1 MVRIDPEAIFSRYIC
16 DGLEISLQKM
26 PASTKT
32 YCIIGDPIQHSLS
45 PAMQNAAFAAKGLND
60 TYIAFRVP
68 KEELRESS
76 ESLRGIN
83 IAGFNVT
90 TPHKTEVIKYL
101 DELEPTAKKVSAV
114 NTVNSIEGIF
124 RGYNTDAYG
133 FIEPLRKRHVDLGS
147 MRVLL
152 IGAGGA
158 ARAVVTALAEENG
171 ISRLIIANRDTQRA
185 NELAKLASELGIVCE
200 VVTLDKAHEF
210 SLGSDLIVNA
220 TTLGM
225 NNEPSIIDYHHIQK
239 GSIVYDIVYRPIV
252 TDLIENAK
260 FAQATVVYGY
270 EMLIEQGAKA
280 FEIWT
285 GLPAPR
291 DAMKKNLLGI
301 FGEPM

>member
-1 MVRIDPEAIFSRYIC
+1 
-16 DGLEISLQKM
+16 M

-32 YCIIGDPIQHSLS
+32 YCIIGDPIHHSLS
-45 PAMQNAAFAAKGLND
+45 PAMQNAAFAAKGLNY
-60 TYIAFRVP
+60 TYISFRVP
-68 KEELRESS
+68 KEELQESI
-76 ESLRGIN
+76 ESLRSIN

-90 TPHKTEVIKYL
+90 TPHKTQVMKFLE
-101 DELEPTAKKVSAV
+101 ELESTAKKVSAV
-114 NTVNSIEGIF
+114 NTVINVEGVF
-124 RGYNTDAYG
+124 RGYNTDVYG
-133 FIEPLRKRHVDLGS
+133 FIEPLHRRHVDFGG

-158 ARAVVTALAEENG
+158 ARAIVAALAEEKG
-171 ISRLIIANRDTQRA
+171 ISHLVIANRDRQRA
-185 NELAKLASELGIVCE
+185 NELARLGREVGINSE
-200 VVTLDKAHEF
+200 VVPLGKASEF

-225 NNEPSIIDYHHIQK
+225 NNEPSLIDYHHIQK

-252 TDLIENAK
+252 TDLVENAK
-260 FAQATVVYGY
+260 FAQASVVYGY

-285 GLPAPR
+285 GLSAPR

-301 FGEPM
+301 FGEPI